1 MLGELIQVKF
11 SKIMQT
17 RAYTVVVIGTDEKRI
32 PIYAD
37 PSLGHILQIGLTG
50 QSKPR
55 PLTHDLMGT
64 IFSGLNIRVKHVV
77 INGLQGTVYY
87 ARLFLEQ
94 KEDGRTHI
102 IEVDA
107 RPSDCIPLAL
117 LAKAP
122 VYCTKEVLDRAVPVE
137 E

>member
-1 MLGELIQVKF
+1 MIGELVQVRF

-50 QSKPR
+50 QTRSR
-55 PLTHDLMGT
+55 PLTHDLIGA
-64 IFSGLNIRVKHVV
+64 IFSGLGVRLKHVV
-77 INGLQGTVYY
+77 INNLQGTVYY

-94 KEDGRTHI
+94 EREGRTHI

-122 VYCTKEVLDRAVPVE
+122 VYCTKEVLDKAVPVE
-137 E
+137 D